1 MYNQHTTVTQTEH
14 THLSHSQ
21 DQAWPNDSE
30 NIDQMPGR
38 RDQEKEWED
47 EEEEEW
53 FGRGGWECLIEPG
66 FPVFPPHSS
75 VLVSLFTFPCLPL
88 LPHSLSLSPIS
99 PPYIQVGSSSPLRL

>member
-1 MYNQHTTVTQTEH
+1 
-14 THLSHSQ
+14 
-21 DQAWPNDSE
+21 
-30 NIDQMPGR
+30 
-38 RDQEKEWED
+38 
-47 EEEEEW
+47 
-53 FGRGGWECLIEPG
+53 LIEPG